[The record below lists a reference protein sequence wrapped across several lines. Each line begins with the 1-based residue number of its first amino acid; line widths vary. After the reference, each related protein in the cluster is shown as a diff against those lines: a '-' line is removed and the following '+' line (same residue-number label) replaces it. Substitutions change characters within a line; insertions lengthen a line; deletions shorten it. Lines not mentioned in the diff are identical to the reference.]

1 MRIHRL
7 ELSAIGPFPGT
18 ERIDFERLNEAGLF
32 LLSGPTGAGKSTIFD
47 AICFALYGSTTR
59 STTGKAKGLHSDFA
73 PPGSAPYVELE
84 FSVGS
89 YRYLIRRSPEWQKPS
104 TRAKSGW
111 TQQTAQVLLSR
122 RPAGS
127 PGATSEDASEWEAL
141 SYRNDETGSLIQ
153 AIFGLTLQQFSQVVM
168 LPQGGFARFLTASSN
183 DREELLAKLFPVEV
197 YASVRDV
204 LKERAARAEEE
215 VRGLA
220 GEVATGHREVA
231 ELLQRLEVEIEP
243 EDSGQTAGVI
253 DLARAEQV
261 LHDATQRAESLRTDS
276 TREVSAARRTV
287 EAMEKS
293 MEEWAEHDRLLERSR
308 AVQESDRTLKDRRA
322 AAEAAEAAEP
332 VAEAHE
338 RALLAGEE
346 TGRRRERL
354 DEALDAMRDLLTLST
369 TLAGAEEPEQQAET
383 DYWRDPWTPSA
394 EADEAYGRLLDQR
407 GEALRRVERTYAE
420 SEQLTRELADPTR
433 QWQDADRRATASAA
447 RVDQLHRAAEAMDRE
462 SASIQEKLAAL
473 PDVAD
478 TRREAERILRLTR
491 RAEEARRAVEG
502 ASREAEAAERRRRE
516 TAERVNVLTADR
528 FRQAVNVLAADL
540 EENQPCPVCGATDHP
555 RPAIGP
561 DSAGESAV
569 DQRQIDQAVEERDQ
583 AEAAARTTYTR
594 LVETRAGLKELDEQG
609 ALATV
614 SEAEESDRRAREE
627 HEKLEAL
634 QRRDEE
640 LRQER
645 TVHGQELHAEEE
657 RAQSLAVE
665 KAGLESRLNELRQ
678 RRDKVAED
686 LEGYPDRESIRAMS
700 ARVDRLKS
708 LRAETAVRRGQVE
721 TAAES
726 ETEQR
731 HTLRERLAAS
741 RFRDLDHVRE
751 ARIRPAERAALA
763 ESIRRDEQEAARW
776 DEAWKATWH
785 QRFLERIA
793 SEDQRPD
800 AASVAEARRAASE
813 ASARH
818 EESVSRE
825 TLFRNGLETVRR
837 VASRD
842 RDLQDAV
849 RRASEQATML
859 KDLSDV
865 ASGLGSEN
873 LQRMPLTT
881 FILAAQ
887 LEEIAAAA
895 TVRLLAMTDGRY
907 SLRHTDAAAGR
918 GQKSGL
924 GLEVF
929 DAWTSEARPTGS
941 LSGGETFMA
950 SLCLALGLADVVQ
963 ARAGGIEIDTLFVD
977 EGFGSLDEDTL
988 DGVMDAIDGLRENG
1002 RVIGLVSHVADMKSR
1017 IPEHLKIKR
1026 APQGSSVES
1035 TTA

>member
-18 ERIDFERLNEAGLF
+18 ERINFERLNEAGLF

-59 STTGKAKGLHSDFA
+59 STGNKAKGLHSDFA

-84 FSVGS
+84 FSVGA
-89 YRYLIRRSPEWQKPS
+89 YRYLIRRSPEWRKPS
-104 TRAKSGW
+104 KRAKSGW
-111 TQQTAQVLLSR
+111 TAQNAQVLLSR
-122 RPAGS
+122 RPV
-127 PGATSEDASEWEAL
+127 GASAEAADPAEWETL
-141 SYRNDETGSLIQ
+141 SYRHDETGVLIQ

-183 DREELLAKLFPVEV
+183 DREELLAKLFPVDL
-197 YASVRDV
+197 YASVREV
-204 LKERAARAEEE
+204 LKERSARAEEE

-220 GEVATGHREVA
+220 GEVSTGHREVA
-231 ELLQRLEVEIEP
+231 DLLQRLELETEP
-243 EDSGQTAGVI
+243 QDSQGANGVV
-253 DLARAEQV
+253 DLARAEGI
-261 LHDATQRAESLRTDS
+261 LEEATRRAEALRASSTREVTEARGRAESL
-276 TREVSAARRTV
+276 
-287 EAMEKS
+287 EKS
-293 MEEWAEHDRLLERSR
+293 VEEWAEHDRLVERRR
-308 AVQESDRTLKDRRA
+308 AVRESERTLAERRA
-322 AAEAAEAAEP
+322 GVDAADAAEP
-332 VAEAHE
+332 VAAAHE
-338 RALLAGEE
+338 RALVAGEE
-346 TGRRRERL
+346 VRRRKERL
-354 DEALDAMRDLLTLST
+354 DETLTAMRDA
-369 TLAGAEEPEQQAET
+369 LAEPTALEGADET
-383 DYWRDPWTPSA
+383 GHRA
-394 EADEAYGRLLDQR
+394 EAEYWKEPAAVSGEVDEAYGRVLDLR
-407 GEALRRVERTYAE
+407 GEALRRVERTYDE
-420 SEQLTRELADPTR
+420 SEQLTRDLAEPTR
-433 QWQDADRRATASAA
+433 RWEENERRVVESKA
-447 RVDQLHRAAEAMDRE
+447 RVDTMRRAVEGMERE
-462 SASIQEKLAAL
+462 SASIQEKLVAL
-473 PDVAD
+473 PDAAAA
-478 TRREAERILRLTR
+478 RKEAERVLRLTR
-491 RAEEARRAVEG
+491 RADQTRRTVEK
-502 ASREAEAAERRRRE
+502 AAREAEVAERRRRE
-516 TAERVNVLTADR
+516 AAETVNALTADR
-528 FRQAVNVLAADL
+528 FRQAVTVLAADL
-540 EENQPCPVCGATDHP
+540 EDHQPCPVCGATEHP
-555 RPAIGP
+555 SPASGP
-561 DSAGESAV
+561 DAPGESTV
-569 DQRQIDQAVEERDQ
+569 DQRQIDEAVEERDA
-583 AEAAARTTYTR
+583 AEASARETYTR
-594 LVETRAGLKELDEQG
+594 LVETRAGLRELEEQG
-609 ALATV
+609 ALAET
-614 SEAEESDRRAREE
+614 SEAEVADRRAREA
-627 HEKLEAL
+627 HEELESL

-640 LRQER
+640 LHRER
-645 TVHGQELHAEEE
+645 ADHGDLVRAEEE
-657 RAQSLAVE
+657 RVQQLAVDQ
-665 KAGLESRLNELRQ
+665 AALESRLTELRR
-678 RRDKVAED
+678 RRDEVTEE
-686 LEGYPDRESIRAMS
+686 LEGHPDREMIRAMS

-708 LRAETAVRRGQVE
+708 LRAEAAVRRGQVE
-721 TAAES
+721 TATEAES
-726 ETEQR
+726 DQTRQ
-731 HTLRERLAAS
+731 LRDLLSAS

-751 ARIRPAERAALA
+751 VRIRPAERAALE
-763 ESIRRDEQEAARW
+763 ESIRRDEQAAARW

-793 SEDQRPD
+793 SDDQRPD
-800 AASVAEARRAASE
+800 DESVEQARRAAAE
-813 ASARH
+813 ASARY
-818 EESVSRE
+818 EEAVSRE
-825 TLFRNGLETVRR
+825 TLYRSGLDTVRR

-842 RDLQDAV
+842 RDLQDAA
-849 RRASEQATML
+849 RRAEDRAAML